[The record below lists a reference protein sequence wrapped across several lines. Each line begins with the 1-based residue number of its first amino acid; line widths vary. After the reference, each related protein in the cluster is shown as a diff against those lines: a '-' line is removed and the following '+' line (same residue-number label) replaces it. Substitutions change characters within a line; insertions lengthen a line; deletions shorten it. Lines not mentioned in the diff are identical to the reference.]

1 MYKLLIFADDGEK
14 QTMVTVG
21 GERELF
27 LKELSDFF
35 NNNATIT
42 RIHSRSEKMAEAIF
56 VGLMKKYEDEQEAQQ

>member
-1 MYKLLIFADDGEK
+1 
-14 QTMVTVG
+14 MVTVG

-27 LKELSDFF
+27 LKKLSDFF

>member
-1 MYKLLIFADDGEK
+1 MYRLMLLADDGGK
-14 QTMVTVG
+14 QTMLTVG

-35 NNNATIT
+35 NNNATIN

-56 VGLMKKYEDEQEAQQ
+56 IGLMKKYEQEAQQ

>member
-1 MYKLLIFADDGEK
+1 MYRLLIIADDGNK

-27 LKELSDFF
+27 LKEL
-35 NNNATIT
+35 NATIT

-56 VGLMKKYEDEQEAQQ
+56 VGMMKKYEDEQEAQQ